1 MRKFYPRILCLLV
14 MLAGILCELLKNFGD
29 IRFIGLFL
37 ALLALAV
44 LNVERRLT
52 DLEHIKNKSTS
63 KDSTT

>member
-1 MRKFYPRILCLLV
+1 